1 MQSSVYSLLPF
12 LKESK
17 EMQLSVCKCCFSYKE
32 NPKLKRIYVGS
43 RGNNGEK

>member
-17 EMQLSVCKCCFSYKE
+17 EMQFYVCKCYLYLQRDFLQGKPLTETITCRV
-32 NPKLKRIYVGS
+32 KR
-43 RGNNGEK
+43 